1 MKIEKVEK
9 LLANFHNKEE
19 YVIHIRKLKQALNH
33 GMVLKHVHIVSK
45 LNHKAWL
52 KPHIDGAIA
61 RAKKKSKNDFEKY
74 FSKLMNNAAFGKKP
88 WKV

>member
-52 KPHIDGAIA
+52 KPHTDGAIA

-74 FSKLMNNAAFGKKP
+74 FSKLINNAAFGKKP